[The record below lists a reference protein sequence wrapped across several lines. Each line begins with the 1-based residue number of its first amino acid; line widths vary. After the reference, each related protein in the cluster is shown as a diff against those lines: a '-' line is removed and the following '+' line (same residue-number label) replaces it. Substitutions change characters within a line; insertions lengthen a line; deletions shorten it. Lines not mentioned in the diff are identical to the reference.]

1 MSQSIENNFIQNDS
15 DLFISS
21 FKTKHK
27 KMSAAKGKKIFAQ
40 KCSQCHVIEEGKPHK
55 QGPNLFGIIG
65 RQSGQ
70 AAGFKYTDANKSSG
84 IIFDAAAMD
93 TYLTNP
99 KKMIPGTAM
108 VFAGLPKKAERKSLI
123 AFMSS
128 CS

>member
-1 MSQSIENNFIQNDS
+1 
-15 DLFISS
+15 
-21 FKTKHK
+21 
-27 KMSAAKGKKIFAQ
+27 MSAAKGKKIFAQ

-55 QGPNLFGIIG
+55 MGPNLFGIIG

-70 AAGFKYTDANKSSG
+70 ADGYKYSDANKSSG

-93 TYLTNP
+93 KYLTNP
-99 KKMIPGTAM
+99 AKMIPGTKM